1 MKIALIT
8 GASSGIGREFA
19 VQIAKLYRNIDEIW
33 VTARRE
39 ERLEQ
44 LKKELDVKVKIYT
57 GNLCDDE
64 IYNKIEAALKN
75 ENIEIRMLVN
85 AAGYG
90 KMEKVDA
97 GDPKEQCGMLDVNC
111 RALTRM
117 TMLCIPFLSSGSRIV
132 NIASAAAFCPQP
144 GFAVYAA
151 SKSYVYSF
159 SLALGAE
166 LEKRSI
172 TVTTVCPGPV
182 DTEFFERA
190 GALPSKEKAA
200 VRASASEVV
209 KQALLDSVNRKTI
222 SVYGMPMKCAR
233 IFAGILSDRL
243 LTRIMKRINHIN

>member
-33 VTARRE
+33 VTARRA

-44 LKKELDVKVKIYT
+44 LKKELDVRVKIYT

-97 GDPKEQCGMLDVNC
+97 GDPK
-111 RALTRM
+111 
-117 TMLCIPFLSSGSRIV
+117 
-132 NIASAAAFCPQP
+132 
-144 GFAVYAA
+144 
-151 SKSYVYSF
+151 
-159 SLALGAE
+159 
-166 LEKRSI
+166 
-172 TVTTVCPGPV
+172 
-182 DTEFFERA
+182 
-190 GALPSKEKAA
+190 
-200 VRASASEVV
+200 
-209 KQALLDSVNRKTI
+209 
-222 SVYGMPMKCAR
+222 
-233 IFAGILSDRL
+233 
-243 LTRIMKRINHIN
+243 